1 MKKNFIYF
9 AITLLMGLFAACSQE
24 EAPEASSNA
33 NNLVNISAE
42 LPSEFA
48 QPRAIPEV
56 PGY

>member
-42 LPSEFA
+42 YPLNLHKHVLSPK
-48 QPRAIPEV
+48 
-56 PGY
+56 